1 MAVGLWFESVPVTFG
16 FQGERLA
23 RSTAFV
29 GAHELHACMLAR
41 KVMRNCCMP
50 KQALHLSACNS
61 TCASSS

>member
-29 GAHELHACMLAR
+29 GAQNCMRACSLGR
-41 KVMRNCCMP
+41 
-50 KQALHLSACNS
+50 
-61 TCASSS
+61 